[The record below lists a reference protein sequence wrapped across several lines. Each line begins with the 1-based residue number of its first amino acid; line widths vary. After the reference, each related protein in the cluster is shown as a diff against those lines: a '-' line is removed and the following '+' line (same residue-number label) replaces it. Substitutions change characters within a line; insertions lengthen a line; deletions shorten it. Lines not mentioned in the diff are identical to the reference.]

1 MEEYFEEVKSR
12 LKRFKLKGKKA
23 QGYGAERYNSWNSKK
38 TDHTRDYGKR
48 SQKINERIAKR
59 LRRDEKN
66 EGLNNT
72 IVDDEYEEK
81 IEIEELRK
89 KALEESQIPQLE
101 EKEVTRKFNNIENM
115 QQEEK
120 KLLQQIHQIRVEKV
134 KEKLKLIE
142 SRENISILFKE
153 WKAFEEVI
161 LAKAKNN
168 NLGGIVAWH
177 EYDRRMVDEYGNG
190 LELNEYVIRLQ
201 NQVLHIYEYLDN
213 IQIKLE
219 DLTEAKECALKRKIQ
234 EDSNPNE
241 TIGWRRMLG
250 NQYSLEE
257 SFDIDAILSTAQDKT
272 KKLSHFE
279 QVLIDSSNS
288 KKTGKGTKETAKI
301 ILEDM
306 QSSRKVRE

>member
-1 MEEYFEEVKSR
+1 MR
-12 LKRFKLKGKKA
+12 
-23 QGYGAERYNSWNSKK
+23 
-38 TDHTRDYGKR
+38 
-48 SQKINERIAKR
+48 
-59 LRRDEKN
+59 
-66 EGLNNT
+66 
-72 IVDDEYEEK
+72 
-81 IEIEELRK
+81 
-89 KALEESQIPQLE
+89 
-101 EKEVTRKFNNIENM
+101 
-115 QQEEK
+115 
-120 KLLQQIHQIRVEKV
+120 
-134 KEKLKLIE
+134 
-142 SRENISILFKE
+142 
-153 WKAFEEVI
+153 AFEEVI

-257 SFDIDAILSTAQDKT
+257 SFDIDAILSTVQDKT

>member
-1 MEEYFEEVKSR
+1 MEQKDTIHGNLRKQIIHEITE
-12 LKRFKLKGKKA
+12 
-23 QGYGAERYNSWNSKK
+23 
-38 TDHTRDYGKR
+38 KR

-66 EGLNNT
+66 EGLNNN

-89 KALEESQIPQLE
+89 KALEESQIPKLG
-101 EKEVTRKFNNIENM
+101 EKEVIRKFNNIENM
-115 QQEEK
+115 QEEEK
-120 KLLQQIHQIRVEKV
+120 KLLKQLHQIRVEKV

-153 WKAFEEVI
+153 WKAFEKVI
-161 LAKAKNN
+161 SAKAKNN
-168 NLGGIVAWH
+168 NLGGIIAWH

-201 NQVLHIYEYLDN
+201 NQVLHIYEYFDN